1 MDALT
6 YTGFIERE
14 RRFPISLPIRK
25 EPTMPVMSPHR
36 RLKNRG
42 LNRRLGL
49 PLLLSLCLCLGAAA
63 PALAQST
70 DVEPDVTI
78 RQQEERTIE
87 EYRVNGQLYAI
98 KITPQVGPSYFL
110 IDEDGDGN
118 FARQSG
124 DQIAIPSWVLIEW

>member
-1 MDALT
+1 MARCT
-6 YTGFIERE
+6 
-14 RRFPISLPIRK
+14 
-25 EPTMPVMSPHR
+25 SPNT
-36 RLKNRG
+36 RLSSRWV
-42 LNRRLGL
+42 RPLGL
-49 PLLLSLCLCLGAAA
+49 GLVLVLIATA
-63 PALAQST
+63 PVLAQST

-98 KITPQVGPSYFL
+98 KITPKVGPSYYL

-124 DQIAIPSWVLIEW
+124 DRIAIPRWVLVEW

>member
-1 MDALT
+1 MPAMSRRSNLFNLALKH
-6 YTGFIERE
+6 GHKIV
-14 RRFPISLPIRK
+14 S
-25 EPTMPVMSPHR
+25 
-36 RLKNRG
+36 G
-42 LNRRLGL
+42 AGL
-49 PLLLSLCLCLGAAA
+49 PLMLSLCLCLSLAAAA

-78 RQQEERTIE
+78 RQQEDRTIE

-98 KITPQVGPSYFL
+98 KITPKVGPSYFL

-124 DQIAIPSWVLIEW
+124 DQVAIPSWVLVEW